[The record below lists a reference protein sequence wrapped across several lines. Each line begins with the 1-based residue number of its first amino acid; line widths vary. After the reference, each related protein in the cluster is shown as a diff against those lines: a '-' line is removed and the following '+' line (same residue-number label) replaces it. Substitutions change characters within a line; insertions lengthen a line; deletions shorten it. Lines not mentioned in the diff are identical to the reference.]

1 VDTTLKL
8 AQRART
14 KGKIK
19 GIKKKKRRSAD
30 AAAAIEEVI
39 GWFKVSNFAAA
50 TATAACK
57 VRKKLYSLPRKFS
70 PGRLAAGK
78 EEEK

>member
-30 AAAAIEEVI
+30 AAAIEEVI

-50 TATAACK
+50 TATAAGK